1 MSELEDRISGVLNDP
16 EQMARI
22 SAMAQQLM
30 GGAAPSAQA
39 DGSSPAEASPLSGL
53 DGAALGKLGALLK
66 GGGEKSRQIRAL
78 EALAPFLQEKRRDK
92 LTRAIRAVQLLR
104 LAGAGLPGLLGGKD
118 V

>member
-1 MSELEDRISGVLNDP
+1 MSELEDRISSVLNDP

-22 SAMAQQLM
+22 SAMAQQLL
-30 GGAAPSAQA
+30 GGAAPSTQA
-39 DGSSPAEASPLSGL
+39 DGSSPAEVSPLSGL

-66 GGGEKSRQIRAL
+66 GGEKSRQIRAL

-92 LTRAIRAVQLLR
+92 LTRAIRAAQLLR
-104 LAGAGLPGLLGGKD
+104 LAGAGLPGLRGGKD